1 MAIAIPLLA
10 AGIAAGATVYG
21 VHEQRK
27 SAEEAAANMQK
38 NPMPGLNPQPD
49 ESSLTSQQLSQSRS
63 LLATGRAGTVLA
75 PVGLQGSPLG
85 SSQPMQPTL
94 GGKVSLN

>member
-1 MAIAIPLLA
+1 MAIGVPIA
-10 AGIAAGATVYG
+10 AAVIGAGATVYG

-27 SAEEAAANMQK
+27 AAEDAAAKMQGQ
-38 NPMPGLNPQPD
+38 PMPGLNPQPD